1 MKQNLLILSYD
12 YTLSKRLSAKF
23 ADNFSMRVFDQRELF
38 EFDHLPRSF
47 SEVLLERGKEYIFKK
62 FKSIIKM
69 EFDFENT
76 VFVADYSLADYAY
89 DIFHNIKLA
98 NFTIY
103 LYKNVEDELSEV
115 LSKDYASNAEKEFY
129 KIDEPLLLERENE
142 IKNNLADITVDI
154 TGLTDDQIIDVV
166 NQKMQNY
173 YAK

>member
-47 SEVLLERGKEYIFKK
+47 SEVLLERGREYVFKK

-103 LYKNVEDELSEV
+103 FPWQIYLY
-115 LSKDYASNAEKEFY
+115 
-129 KIDEPLLLERENE
+129 
-142 IKNNLADITVDI
+142 
-154 TGLTDDQIIDVV
+154 
-166 NQKMQNY
+166 
-173 YAK
+173 